1 MKMLAAMLVFVL
13 ATGCSQ
19 REVKLTLGDV
29 GEGLDG
35 FVCKDD
41 KGQYLLE
48 RLVLP
53 DGGTQQACLVTDFVD
68 LQGVP
73 GCRTGQLVAWC
84 ATHDCKPIPSTR
96 VTTPITL
103 PTGVAGMTRRQARDL
118 VHTQFKK
125 LSDTPFT
132 SDAPPQ
138 FVMARM
144 MATAQPCSEIA
155 TKPDGTL
162 PKFEASKLVGC
173 AYSCPTLF
181 DQIQQDVYLGFDT
194 LENDCAHGVATCAD
208 NALKW
213 AP

>member
-1 MKMLAAMLVFVL
+1 MKTLLPMLMLFI
-13 ATGCSQ
+13 AGCTQ
-19 REVKLTLGDV
+19 REVQLTLGDV

-35 FVCKDD
+35 FACKDSQG
-41 KGQYLLE
+41 KYLLE
-48 RLVLP
+48 RLP
-53 DGGTQQACLVTDFVD
+53 AGQACLVTDFVD

-73 GCRTGQLVAWC
+73 GCRTGQLIAWC
-84 ATHDCKPIPSTR
+84 ATHDCKPIPATR
-96 VTTPITL
+96 VATPITL
-103 PTGVAGMTRRQARDL
+103 PTGVAGMTRRQVRDL
-118 VHTQFKK
+118 VHQQFKT
-125 LSDTPFT
+125 LSKTPFS

-144 MATAQPCSEIA
+144 MATAQPCSEVSML
-155 TKPDGTL
+155 PDGNL
-162 PKFEASKLVGC
+162 PKFDTSKLVGC

-194 LENDCAHGVATCAD
+194 LENECAHGVATCAD